1 MAVAAAPLKRP
12 PTRIDLAAGLRAA
25 AAAGKPVGR
34 TLFEMARARFGR
46 RKLTAAEYIY
56 FRLFETKKDRK
67 AQRRYLG
74 LTAQKKLFRK
84 TTDSRYT
91 ILADDK
97 LVWQG
102 FLQGFGHPL
111 PVVRALLRTPRRFG
125 DMPHIDDAA
134 ALAGFLESARFPL
147 FLKPVAGLHSVGTLA
162 LRSFDPA
169 AQAAI
174 GFDGR
179 AWSAAELLAA
189 AGQARGGLI
198 VQDFLEPHEAVQASI
213 GRRLA
218 TLRLV
223 VLVGRQGPRLYRAMW
238 KVPVAPHMADNF
250 WLPGNLLAA
259 VDRDRGTITRVI
271 RGHGVALEE
280 VEDHPDTGARLLGST
295 VPLWSEVL
303 ATTLE
308 AAADVPGIGVQAWDV
323 GITAR
328 GPVLVELNVG
338 GDVTL
343 PQLAHDEGLMTDEFS
358 RFLAERTAR

>member
-12 PTRIDLAAGLRAA
+12 PTRIDFTASLRAA

-46 RKLTAAEYIY
+46 RKLTVEECIY
-56 FRLFETKKDRK
+56 FRLFEAKKDRK

-84 TTDSRYT
+84 TTDRRYT

-102 FLQGFGHPL
+102 FLQGLGHPL
-111 PVVRALLRTPRRFG
+111 PDIRALVRTERRFG

-134 ALAGFLESARFPL
+134 ALARFLEGARFPL
-147 FLKPVAGLHSVGTLA
+147 FLKPVAGLHSVGTIA
-162 LRSFDPA
+162 LCSFDPKG
-169 AQAAI
+169 QGAI

-179 AWSAAELLAA
+179 AWSAADLLAA
-189 AGQARGGLI
+189 AGRARGGLI
-198 VQDFLEPHEAVQASI
+198 GQGFLEPHEAVQARV

-223 VLVGRQGPRLYRAMW
+223 VLVEHQGPRLYRAMW

-250 WLPGNLLAA
+250 WLAGNLLAA
-259 VDRDRGTITRVI
+259 VDREQGTITRVI
-271 RGHGVALEE
+271 RGHGIALEE

-295 VPLWSEVL
+295 GAPLAGGARRHAQGGSRYTRDRCAGL
-303 ATTLE
+303 GCRDHRARAGPGRAQCRRRRHP
-308 AAADVPGIGVQAWDV
+308 AAARP
-323 GITAR
+323 
-328 GPVLVELNVG
+328 
-338 GDVTL
+338 
-343 PQLAHDEGLMTDEFS
+343 
-358 RFLAERTAR
+358 